1 MIGITI
7 SVLEELPSVRFPM
20 NNRGGVLPHSIISGR
35 LMFSERQYKRKNGNA
50 HEKKTIS
57 KKTNI

>member
-1 MIGITI
+1 
-7 SVLEELPSVRFPM
+7 M